1 MWTLDELRGHLENR
15 KILWRKHALERMLER
30 GISRAEV
37 FDVLVRGDMIERYE
51 ADRPFPSA
59 LLGVSAEA
67 PLHVVVALD
76 EADSAI
82 HIITAYRPDVAHFAS
97 DYRTRLKK

>member
-1 MWTLDELRGHLENR
+1 MWTLDQLRGHLENR

-30 GISRAEV
+30 GTSRAEV
-37 FDVLVRGDMIERYE
+37 FEVLVRGEMIEQYE

-59 LLGVSAEA
+59 LLGVSAEP

-76 EADSAI
+76 EAGGAI
-82 HIITAYRPDVAHFAS
+82 HISTAYRPDAAHFAS
-97 DYRTRLKK
+97 DHRTRIKK